1 MRTVIHGGQVFD
13 TTSGEFGAAD
23 VVIEDEAIV
32 DVGTDL
38 RGDESFD
45 ATGLSVLP
53 GLIDTHVHV
62 MAPYFDT
69 VKLLETP
76 FSLLFFYAE
85 KILRETLDIGITH
98 VRDANGADLGVQTAV
113 ALGLID
119 GPDLD
124 ISIQALG
131 QTGGHSDFWM
141 ASGTCAPL
149 LPTHPGRPESVVDGA
164 DAMRLR
170 VREVIRA
177 GANVIKLNVSGG
189 VISPRG
195 DPRNPQ
201 LRVDEIDEAV
211 AEATAAG
218 IPVMAH
224 AHSTQ
229 GIKNA
234 VRAGVR
240 SIEHGTYL
248 DDEAIALMLEK
259 GTWLVPSLGVAGA
272 LLEGVAN
279 GARMPDAVV
288 AKLRQGRDAHL
299 ESVRRAIAAGVK
311 IAMGSD
317 AAALGHGRNLIELR
331 EMSALGLSDADV
343 LRSATSS
350 AAALMG
356 KTELL
361 GSVRT
366 GLRADLT
373 IVAGDPTDFAGYPAN
388 VAAVFKRGR
397 LARHYP
403 AVAAVQMGG

>member
-1 MRTVIHGGQVFD
+1 MRTLIRGGRVFD
-13 TTSGEFGAAD
+13 TEGGTFGTAD
-23 VVIEDEAIV
+23 VVVDGSEIV
-32 DVGTDL
+32 EVGVDL
-38 RGDESFD
+38 DADESFD

-62 MAPYFDT
+62 MVPTFDT
-69 VKLLETP
+69 VALLETP
-76 FSLLFFYAE
+76 FSQFFFHAE
-85 KILRETLDIGITH
+85 QILKRTLDIGITH
-98 VRDANGADLGVQTAV
+98 VRDANGADLGVQSSV
-113 ALGLID
+113 AQGMID

-141 ASGTCAPL
+141 AAGSCVPL

-164 DAMRLR
+164 DDMRLR

-195 DPRNPQ
+195 DPKNPQ
-201 LRVDEIDEAV
+201 LRPDEIAEAV
-211 AEATAAG
+211 SEAGAAG
-218 IPVMAH
+218 IYVMAH
-224 AHSTQ
+224 AHSTA

-234 VRAGVR
+234 LRAGVR

-248 DDEAIALMLEK
+248 DDECISLMLDS
-259 GTWLVPSLGVAGA
+259 GAWLVPTLGVVGA
-272 LLEGVAN
+272 LLDGIEN

-288 AKLRQGRDAHL
+288 RKLREGREAHL
-299 ESVRRAIAAGVK
+299 DSVRRAIAAGVK
-311 IAMGSD
+311 VALGSD
-317 AAALGHGRNLIELR
+317 AAALGHGRNLNELN
-331 EMSALGLSDADV
+331 EMSALGLSDVDV
-343 LRSATSS
+343 LRATTTS

-356 KTELL
+356 KSNLI
-361 GSVRT
+361 GSVRD

-373 IVAGDPTDFAGYPAN
+373 IVAGDPFDFPGYPQN

-403 AVAAVQMGG
+403 DVISGASA